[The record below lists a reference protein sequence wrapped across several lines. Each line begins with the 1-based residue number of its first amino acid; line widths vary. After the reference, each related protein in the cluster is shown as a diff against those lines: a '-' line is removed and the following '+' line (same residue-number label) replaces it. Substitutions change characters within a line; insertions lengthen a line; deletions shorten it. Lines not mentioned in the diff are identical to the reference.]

1 MALACRPDSPADD
14 EAVWALPLTT
24 VGWEAPNP
32 LLGVIHI
39 LCSVESRMR
48 RCVCT
53 PCAPNSLIRNAQA
66 KSIVAQISLLELPS
80 T

>member
-14 EAVWALPLTT
+14 EAVWALLLTT
-24 VGWEAPNP
+24 VGWEALNP
-32 LLGVIHI
+32 LLSIIHI

-48 RCVCT
+48 RCAWT
-53 PCAPNSLIRNAQA
+53 PNSLIRNAQA
-66 KSIVAQISLLELPS
+66 KSIVVLAQISLLELPS